1 MVESSM
7 DALVGKKGNMRPL
20 MMLHHM
26 ASLGMDKNEFETNRK
41 PQKCRFIFI

>member
-1 MVESSM
+1 
-7 DALVGKKGNMRPL
+7 MRPL

-41 PQKCRFIFI
+41 PPEMQIHFHLVFQF